1 MAAKDLFHD
10 AAKLALE
17 KDGWTITN
25 DPLYIR
31 VTRRIGLFID
41 LGAEKL
47 LVAEQGGRKIAVEV
61 KSFLGMSVVNEFH
74 LAVGQFLNYRIAL
87 KRTESD
93 RMLYLA
99 LPQDTYA
106 DLFIDE
112 FIQQVIEENQIKLIV
127 FDPKRKVILQWKN

>member
-10 AAKLALE
+10 AAKSALE
-17 KDGWTITN
+17 KDGWTITD
-25 DPLYIR
+25 DPLYVR

-47 LVAEQGGRKIAVEV
+47 LVAERRGQKIAVEI

-74 LAVGQFLNYRIAL
+74 LAIGQFLNYRIAL

-93 RMLYLA
+93 RKLYLA
-99 LPQDTYA
+99 IPQDTYA

-127 FDPKRKVILQWKN
+127 FDPKREVILQWKD